1 MSGFTILLARRSRCD
16 ASGKEYTRYLRRGQ
30 PNEHGMLNCPM
41 CGKGVTLRPKE
52 TGGDAVVIPRHLE
65 RIVGL

>member
-1 MSGFTILLARRSRCD
+1 MSGFTIPLARRSRCD
-16 ASGKEYTRYLRRGQ
+16 ASGKDYTRDLRRGQ

-41 CGKGVTLRPKE
+41 CGKGITLRPKE
-52 TGGDAVVIPRHLE
+52 AGGIAVVIPRYLE